1 MSKLTLIATTAFGLE
16 AVTARELENLGY
28 TDRMTENGRITFAA
42 DEGAIARCNLW
53 LRTSDRILIKMGEFK
68 AESFE
73 ELFQGVK
80 KLPWEEILPENAEF
94 PVTGKSVKSKLF
106 SVPDCQ
112 AITKKAI
119 VEKLKTKYGREIF
132 EETGPKYK
140 IEVSI
145 LNDMATLTIDTT
157 GAGLNKRGYRKIA
170 GEAPLKE
177 TLTSALVLL
186 SYWKNGRIL
195 CDPLCGSGT
204 IPIEAALIAKNAAP
218 GLNRDFISESWENFG
233 NKIWTNAREEAKSL
247 MRSAEKGL
255 ISGSDINPKNID
267 LSIIH
272 ANEAGVSDIVTFKQQ
287 NVRDFCSKEK
297 FGFIIT
303 NPPYGERLGEIKEVE
318 KLYKDMGDV
327 FSKLDNWS
335 YYIITSHPSFEKI
348 FGKKADKR
356 RKLYNGR
363 LECQY
368 YQYLSKE
375 KPPKKHG

>member
-1 MSKLTLIATTAFGLE
+1 MAKLTLIATTAFGLE
-16 AVTARELENLGY
+16 AITARELENLGY
-28 TDRMTENGRITFAA
+28 TDRMTENGKITFAA
-42 DEGAIARCNLW
+42 DENAIARCNLW
-53 LRTSDRILIKMGEFK
+53 LRTADRILIKMGEFK

-80 KLPWEEILPENAEF
+80 KIPWEEILPENAEF

-119 VEKLKTKYGREIF
+119 VERLKIRYKREIF

-140 IEVSI
+140 IEVSV

-177 TLTSALVLL
+177 TLTSAMILL

-218 GLNRDFISESWENFG
+218 GLNRIFISETWDNFEKG
-233 NKIWTNAREEAKSL
+233 IWKRAREEASSL
-247 MRSAEKGL
+247 IRPTEKRL
-255 ISGSDINPKNID
+255 IFGSDINSKNVD
-267 LSIIH
+267 LSILH
-272 ANEAGVSDIVTFKQQ
+272 AKEAGVFDVISFKQM
-287 NVRDFCSKEK
+287 NVRDFSSKEK

-303 NPPYGERLGEIKEVE
+303 NPPYGERLGEIREVE
-318 KLYKDMGDV
+318 KLYKDMGEV
-327 FSKLDNWS
+327 FSRLDNWS
-335 YYIITSHPSFEKI
+335 YYILTSHPSFEKI
-348 FGKKADKR
+348 FGRKADKR

-368 YQYLSKE
+368 YQYLSRE
-375 KPPKKHG
+375 KPPKKIL